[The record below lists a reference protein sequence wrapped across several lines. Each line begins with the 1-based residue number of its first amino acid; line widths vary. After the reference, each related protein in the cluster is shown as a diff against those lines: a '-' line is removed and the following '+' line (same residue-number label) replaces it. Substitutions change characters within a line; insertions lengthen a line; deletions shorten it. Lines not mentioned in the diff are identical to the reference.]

1 MKSLQKIR
9 QARKCIYNSK
19 KQKSK
24 QAIKQNNAQDGCHN
38 MPKNAEIK

>member
-9 QARKCIYNSK
+9 QARKYTFNSK

-24 QAIKQNNAQDGCHN
+24 QAIKQNNAQDGYHN
-38 MPKNAEIK
+38 MTKNAEIK